1 LTSISLALWCLNGTA
16 PMQPKTERVD
26 PFHRALYRRRQAVS
40 GTTRIMAAVFAIAI
54 VAVLLAIGLLAAF
67 GPKLLL
73 SWHLREVSRMKIAE
87 KPDEAIVTYPL
98 A

>member
-1 LTSISLALWCLNGTA
+1 
-16 PMQPKTERVD
+16 
-26 PFHRALYRRRQAVS
+26 
-40 GTTRIMAAVFAIAI
+40 MAAVFAIAI

-73 SWHLREVSRMKIAE
+73 NWHLREVSRMKIAE
-87 KPDEAIVTYPL
+87 QPDEAIVTYPL